1 MASNTQL
8 NSGTGGD
15 IVATK
20 ERTHDGDATKV
31 QVVTLAGVSGT
42 EGSYTFGD
50 IGGDAA
56 NGLDVDVTRLPAI
69 PAGNNN
75 IGDVDIASIAAGDNN
90 IGNVD
95 VVTLPALPAGTNAI
109 GTVTAVGA
117 AAEDAAASGNPVLIG
132 GRYDSSARTLETGD
146 AGAIALNAS
155 GQVLVEIAAG
165 AGSGGTAAA
174 DDADFTAGTTSGTPM
189 MGSYQSSVTA
199 VTDGDMGIVGITA
212 NREVKVAVSSG
223 GIAGKAV
230 DSVAGGTDEGVVT
243 VAVRDDTLATLTP
256 ADGDYTTQRTN
267 ARGALWVALD
277 STAAQTVTLAAGTA
291 TNEVVG
297 DAAHDA
303 AAAGNPILNGGY
315 ASAAAPSDVSADGD
329 AVRQWHL
336 RNGSQVVNIAAG
348 GALIGATSNAL
359 DVNIKSGGG
368 SGGTS
373 ATDDAAFTA
382 ASGSGTPIMGF
393 ATADAVD
400 SGDVGVVAMTT
411 ARALHTAVQSIAAG
425 NNNIGDVDVASVPA
439 DPFGANADAASAT
452 GSISAKLRF
461 IAGTGIPITG
471 TVTVGSHAVTNA
483 GTFAT
488 QVDGAALTALQ
499 LIDDP
504 VIADDAAFTP
514 ATSKVMMA
522 GFEADETATDSVDEG
537 DAGAA
542 RMTLDRKQIVT
553 LQPHTQGGLSIFRSL
568 DIDETEEDV
577 KTSAGQLYWIHA
589 MNMVATARYLKFYNA
604 TAANVTVGSTTPV
617 LTIPI
622 PANSTTGAGFT
633 VSIPQGLEFS
643 TAISVACTT
652 GVADADTGA
661 PGTNDV
667 IINLGYK

>member
-359 DVNIKSGGG
+359 DVNIKSGAG
-368 SGGTS
+368 SGGT
-373 ATDDAAFTA
+373 AMTDDAAFTP
-382 ASGSGTPIMGF
+382 GTTSITPMGAMF
-393 ATADAVD
+393 DDVTPD
-400 SGDVGVVAMTT
+400 SVNEGDGGVVRMSANRNLYVTL
-411 ARALHTAVQSIAAG
+411 RDAAG
-425 NNNIGDVDVASVPA
+425 NERGLNIGASGEIAVA
-439 DPFGANADAASAT
+439 
-452 GSISAKLRF
+452 
-461 IAGTGIPITG
+461 
-471 TVTVGSHAVTNA
+471 SHAVTNA

-499 LIDDP
+499 LIDDTI
-504 VIADDAAFTP
+504 IADDAAFTVG
-514 ATSKVMMA
+514 TTKVNVI
-522 GFEADETATDSVDEG
+522 GHLADETSTDSVDEG
-537 DAGAA
+537 DVGAS
-542 RMTLDRKQIVT
+542 RMTLDRKLIVT
-553 LQPHTQGGLSIFRSL
+553 PQAHTAGGATPVSTVSAASTNATSL
-568 DIDETEEDV
+568 
-577 KTSAGQLYWIHA
+577 KASAGTVYS
-589 MNMVATARYLKFYNA
+589 VTASNVNAAIRYLKFYNKA
-604 TAANVTVGSTTPV
+604 SAPTVGTDTPV
-617 LTIPI
+617 YVFPI
-622 PANSTTGAGFT
+622 PGNTAGAGITHSFP
-633 VSIPQGLEFS
+633 VGLNFS
-643 TAISVACTT
+643 TGIAWALTVEATVAGTT
-652 GVADADTGA
+652 GVSASEHVVSIAY
-661 PGTNDV
+661 
-667 IINLGYK
+667 I